1 MARPD
6 MGGPKTGGFGGGP
19 RGGGYGG
26 GGGGGGGY
34 GGGGGG
40 GGYGGGGG
48 GGGGGYGGGRGGD
61 RDRGDRDDRGGEEGG
76 RRGFGR
82 RKVCRF
88 CADKALKV
96 DYKDQGQMKYFLTER
111 GKIIPRRISGNC
123 AKHQRE
129 VATAIKRGRMLAIL
143 PYTVGQM

>member
-1 MARPD
+1 
-6 MGGPKTGGFGGGP
+6 MGGKSFGGG
-19 RGGGYGG
+19 GKSFG

-40 GGYGGGGG
+40 G
-48 GGGGGYGGGRGGD
+48 YGGGRGGD
-61 RDRGDRDDRGGEEGG
+61 REERGEHGDRGGEEGG
-76 RRGFGR
+76 RGRGFGR

-96 DYKDQGQMKYFLTER
+96 DYKDQQALKYFLTER

-129 VATAIKRGRMLAIL
+129 IATAVKRARMVAIL
-143 PYTVGQM
+143 PYTAGTP

>member
-6 MGGPKTGGFGGGP
+6 MGGKSF
-19 RGGGYGG
+19 G

-34 GGGGGG
+34 GGGGKSFGG
-40 GGYGGGGG
+40 
-48 GGGGGYGGGRGGD
+48 GGGRGGD
-61 RDRGDRDDRGGEEGG
+61 REERGDRGDQGGEEGG
-76 RRGFGR
+76 RGRGFGR

-88 CADKALKV
+88 CADKAAKV
-96 DYKDQGQMKYFLTER
+96 DYKDQQALKYFLTER

-129 VATAIKRGRMLAIL
+129 VATAVKRARMLAIL
-143 PYTVGQM
+143 PYTSGTA

>member
-1 MARPD
+1 
-6 MGGPKTGGFGGGP
+6 MGGKSFGGAGKSF
-19 RGGGYGG
+19 
-26 GGGGGGGY
+26 
-34 GGGGGG
+34 
-40 GGYGGGGG
+40 GGGGG

-61 RDRGDRDDRGGEEGG
+61 REERGEHGDRGGEEGG
-76 RRGFGR
+76 RGRGFGR

-96 DYKDQGQMKYFLTER
+96 DYKDQQALKYFLTER

-129 VATAIKRGRMLAIL
+129 IATAIKRARMVAIL
-143 PYTVGQM
+143 PYTAGTP